1 MGEGNTPRNKP
12 LTGPGL
18 GLYIDRTPSEIVRTH
33 FEECEIDLEA
43 GRLRRRGALVFLTQK
58 AFDLL
63 ALLVRSRPAVVS
75 QERITD
81 LLWPDRFV
89 SEAELSNVIGEIRRA
104 LGDDAREP
112 RYIRMVQRVGYVFQ
126 APDEDAHAFGS
137 PAARWQLV
145 TPLGAFSLAPGE
157 NFIGRSSDCRVV
169 LGDPSVSRYHARIVV
184 GDDSVVMEDL
194 NSRNG
199 TYIEGRRIVD
209 AVPLAHDDEIHIGA
223 VRLVFRQG
231 EPEGDTAGIQPVDH
245 HAGTITMRGRS

>member
-1 MGEGNTPRNKP
+1 M
-12 LTGPGL
+12 
-18 GLYIDRTPSEIVRTH
+18 RTH

-43 GRLRRRGALVFLTQK
+43 GRLRRRGALVFLSQK

-75 QERITD
+75 KDRITD

-89 SEAELSNVIGEIRRA
+89 SEAELANLIGEIRRA

-126 APDEDAHAFGS
+126 APDEDAQAFGT
-137 PAARWQLV
+137 PAPRWQLV
-145 TPLGAFSLAPGE
+145 TPLGAFALAPGE

-184 GDDSVVMEDL
+184 AEESVVMEDL

-199 TYIEGRRIVD
+199 TYVEGRRIVD
-209 AVPLAHDDEIHIGA
+209 AVPLDNEDEIHIGA
-223 VRLVFRQG
+223 VRLIFRLG
-231 EPEGDTAGIQPVDH
+231 EPAASTAPLEPIDH
-245 HAGTITMRGRS
+245 HGATITMRGRN